1 MEGEGESVKEG
12 KRERG
17 RGGIPAEKKEG
28 RMGRGRQTDPD
39 AGLHGW
45 SRVSAGPAAA
55 QKPKPDKMETRAGS
69 RMSGVAS
76 QMLNE
81 SSKSRGKRKALI
93 PVVAPLLKAECPVH
107 SPISPLSGWNQ
118 WKRF

>member
-1 MEGEGESVKEG
+1 MEGEGERVKEG

-17 RGGIPAEKKEG
+17 EEEGSWQKG

-39 AGLHGW
+39 AGLHGR
-45 SRVSAGPAAA
+45 SRLSAGPAAA
-55 QKPKPDKMETRAGS
+55 PKPKPDKMETRARS
-69 RMSGVAS
+69 RTSSAAS

-93 PVVAPLLKAECPVH
+93 PAVAPPKPECPVH
-107 SPISPLSGWNQ
+107 SLISPLLAGVNG
-118 WKRF
+118 KDFRG